1 MWLVTR
7 SVTRLLTSDV
17 SVVPL
22 RLRRNAELRFVGHIA
37 TGRDTWD
44 AVAGS
49 KPSGRTWDL
58 ARLARMAAS
67 SCFRRLRST
76 PVAAR
81 DRDADIEARLSRVR
95 SSFGNRDGGRS
106 TKHDLTSSRCAVV
119 QDRRPHPP
127 LGGKKTVPYAVIIE
141 CRSLAPLRHHQLPSW
156 SGTRDGGGQTV
167 TCAEGHPRRPRG
179 RRPGRTATDRPG
191 SRHSPPRA
199 SPCRS
204 RG

>member
-1 MWLVTR
+1 MGEGLLHVWLVTR

-17 SVVPL
+17 SDVPL

-106 TKHDLTSSRCAVV
+106 TNTTSQVADV
-119 QDRRPHPP
+119 
-127 LGGKKTVPYAVIIE
+127 
-141 CRSLAPLRHHQLPSW
+141 RSFKI
-156 SGTRDGGGQTV
+156 D
-167 TCAEGHPRRPRG
+167 
-179 RRPGRTATDRPG
+179 GRTHP
-191 SRHSPPRA
+191 
-199 SPCRS
+199 
-204 RG
+204 